1 MTHAFPTRL
10 SADLVYNLARLI
22 RGDLSQ
28 VRRKLDDDG
37 TAPLTGAALRRAVAG
52 KTLLYST
59 VYGEPCTIEL
69 RRNGELVGVAGHAQ
83 DDRDQGHWW
92 IEGDRWFRQW
102 RNWAYGEACSYAV
115 VVEGDQI
122 RWYGDR
128 KSTRLNS
135 S

>member
-83 DDRDQGHWW
+83 DRSEEHTSELQSLM
-92 IEGDRWFRQW
+92 
-102 RNWAYGEACSYAV
+102 RNSYAV
-115 VVEGDQI
+115 FCLS
-122 RWYGDR
+122 
-128 KSTRLNS
+128 KTRNKH
-135 S
+135 